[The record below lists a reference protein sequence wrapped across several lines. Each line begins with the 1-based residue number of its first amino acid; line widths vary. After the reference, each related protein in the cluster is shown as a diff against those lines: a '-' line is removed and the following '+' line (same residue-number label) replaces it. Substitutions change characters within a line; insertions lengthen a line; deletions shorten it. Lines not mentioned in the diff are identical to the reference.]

1 MERRGDARRSR
12 APGCGRCPSIYG
24 AITVKS
30 TANQTYLYGKN
41 FLWFAASFFLLFL
54 ASKSLGLTM
63 GYALDDYATLISDKG
78 QMQGFFV
85 SQGRFTFALMQS
97 VMDLSDLKQPQLAGL
112 GFFLSAGGL
121 LLISWVT
128 LAKWLEKDIW
138 LAVAVGALLGAHPFF
153 AEYVS
158 FRQSLFP
165 MGVCFFLTVGAI
177 FLIAQNERATKANL
191 VAACALAAMA
201 SGINQIA
208 MEFFCLAVLG
218 ISLQKSTHLPPFRAL
233 LLAIRNTVLAG
244 AVACAFYLAFSA
256 FAIRMAAVAP
266 DARTSMLGVS
276 DIGARFGD
284 IATLLAAIFAGSHP
298 LIGPVAAMCTAI
310 AVLVVC
316 VRASTA
322 YEPWMQV
329 ASGGI
334 VIALGLVF
342 TLLPPS
348 LSGVWWP
355 VPRTLIMLPLAV
367 ALGIAILS
375 FGASRVQVRVTSVA
389 LLIAVAIFSGKSGWL
404 LENQQRLNRW
414 DIGLARDI
422 VIKISEIKQID
433 ASTPILIHRAKWTY
447 ETDPSMPLGDANLS
461 ALTSRWAIDPL
472 FEEASGR
479 RLNVTSGA
487 EGDKTCDKSPSFPNS
502 GSIHEVDGALH
513 VCL

>member
-1 MERRGDARRSR
+1 M
-12 APGCGRCPSIYG
+12 
-24 AITVKS
+24 KS

-85 SQGRFTFALMQS
+85 SQGRFTFALMQN

-128 LAKWLEKDIW
+128 LAKWLEKEIW
-138 LAVAVGALLGAHPFF
+138 LAIAVGALLGAHPFF

-165 MGVCFFLTVGAI
+165 MGVCFLLVVGAI
-177 FLIAQNERATKANL
+177 FLLAQEGPGTVVRFC
-191 VAACALAAMA
+191 AACALAAIA

-208 MEFFCLAVLG
+208 MAFFCLAALG
-218 ISLQKSTHLPPFRAL
+218 IALQKDIDLPPLRAL
-233 LLAIRNTVLAG
+233 LLAIRRSVLAG
-244 AVACAFYLAFSA
+244 AVAGVLYLVLSA
-256 FAIRMAAVAP
+256 FAIRMVAVNP
-266 DARTSMLGVS
+266 NDRMSVLGLG
-276 DIGARFGD
+276 DIGTRLGD
-284 IATLLAAIFAGSHP
+284 IATLLTSIFGGSHP
-298 LIGPVAAMCTAI
+298 LVGPVAAFCTGA
-310 AVLVVC
+310 ALLVLC
-316 VRASTA
+316 VRATTK
-322 YEPWMQV
+322 YGQWMQV
-329 ASGGI
+329 VSGGI
-334 VIALGLVF
+334 VIALGFVL
-342 TLLPPS
+342 TLLPTS
-348 LSGVWWP
+348 ISGVWWP
-355 VPRTLIMLPLAV
+355 VPRTLIVMPLAI

-375 FGASRVQVRVTSVA
+375 FDASRVQVRVASVA

-422 VIKISEIKQID
+422 VMRISETRQID
-433 ASTPILIHRAKWTY
+433 ATTPILIHRAKWTY
-447 ETDPSMPLGDANLS
+447 ETDPSMPLGDANTS
-461 ALTSRWAIDPL
+461 ALTSRWAVDPL

-479 RLNVTSGA
+479 RLNVKSGD
-487 EGDKTCDKSPSFPNS
+487 EGDKTCENSPSFPNS
-502 GSIHEVDGALH
+502 GSIREVEGALH

>member
-1 MERRGDARRSR
+1 MKLTG
-12 APGCGRCPSIYG
+12 
-24 AITVKS
+24 
-30 TANQTYLYGKN
+30 NQTYLYGKN

-54 ASKSLGLTM
+54 ASKSLGLTL

-85 SQGRFTFALMQS
+85 SQGRFTFALMQN

-138 LAVAVGALLGAHPFF
+138 LAIAVGALLGAHPFF

-165 MGVCFFLTVGAI
+165 MGVCFLLVVGAI
-177 FLIAQNERATKANL
+177 FLLAQEGPGSIARFCAACG
-191 VAACALAAMA
+191 VAAIA

-208 MEFFCLAVLG
+208 MAFFCLAALG
-218 ISLQKSTHLPPFRAL
+218 IALQRNIDLPPLRAL
-233 LLAIRNTVLAG
+233 LLAIRSSVLAG
-244 AVACAFYLAFSA
+244 AVAGAFYLVLSA
-256 FAIRMAAVAP
+256 FAIRMVAVNP
-266 DARTSMLGVS
+266 NDRMSVLGLG
-276 DIGARFGD
+276 DIGTRLGD
-284 IATLLAAIFAGSHP
+284 IATLLAGIFGGSHP
-298 LIGPVAAMCTAI
+298 LVGPVAALCTGAAI
-310 AVLVVC
+310 LVLC
-316 VRASTA
+316 VRATTKHGQ
-322 YEPWMQV
+322 WMQV
-329 ASGGI
+329 VSGGI
-334 VIALGLVF
+334 VIALGLVL
-342 TLLPPS
+342 TLLPTS
-348 LSGVWWP
+348 ISGVWWP
-355 VPRTLIMLPLAV
+355 VPRTLIVLPLAV

-375 FGASRVQVRVTSVA
+375 FGASRVQVRVASVA

-422 VIKISEIKQID
+422 VMRISETRQLD
-433 ASTPILIHRAKWTY
+433 AATPILIHRAKWAY
-447 ETDPSMPLGDANLS
+447 EIDPSMPLGDANTS
-461 ALTSRWAIDPL
+461 ALTSRWAVDPL

-479 RLNVTSGA
+479 RLNVKSGD
-487 EGDKTCDKSPSFPNS
+487 EGDKTCENSPSFPNS
-502 GSIHEVDGALH
+502 GSIREVEGALH